1 MWRRCTLRDNDCRV
15 IACQSNDRTDSAMHD
30 TSMIEQ
36 TESWRGSNAGTKTFL
51 CNNVTCVCI
60 VIGKTTYD
68 IAKKSTS
75 CLNNGGNYTVI
86 MAEQCCWTNNVV
98 YFFFQ
103 QCCSLLFQQFCSTF
117 CSVSAEHFSWYG
129 YFWISCSFRFRQEHL
144 LMSSKANL
152 YRLIHS

>member
-1 MWRRCTLRDNDCRV
+1 MSRRGTLRDNDCRV

-75 CLNNGGNYTVI
+75 CLNNGVTI
-86 MAEQCCWTNNVV
+86 RLSWLNNVV
-98 YFFFQ
+98 ERTMLFIFFFNNAVHYCFNIFVQ
-103 QCCSLLFQQFCSTF
+103 RF
-117 CSVSAEHFSWYG
+117 V
-129 YFWISCSFRFRQEHL
+129 RFRQNISLGMDTSGYHAHFVFAKNTYSCL
-144 LMSSKANL
+144 AKQ
-152 YRLIHS
+152 IFTD